1 VPGSALPAVR
11 HRLVNLL
18 AASVLG
24 GVPLLAAGCTPVI
37 ASSSVEA
44 ETFAL
49 PAAEG
54 QLFSDP
60 AASGGSALLI
70 WTTGTATA
78 ATTIPAASTITVRA
92 RGDQCAGAPLL
103 RLAVDGAVAGTTAV
117 SSSTWTDVVF
127 TGSWTAGLHQLAVS
141 YTNDAYLPGC
151 DRNLRVDKISFS
163 VASVPTIAKPVTRLF
178 GLSSSGDDRGI
189 PAATATAAS
198 LGRHL
203 DVVNFYEAW
212 VWNAP
217 LPVTQLNQIA
227 AAGGRPEITWE
238 PWDPRQGATQPSYS
252 LSTIS
257 SGSYDS
263 YISGWAR
270 AAAAYGKPLMLR
282 FAHEMNGN
290 WYPWSPA
297 VNGGSG
303 AGYVAAYRHVH
314 DLFRAAG
321 ATNVSWVW
329 SPNVVQ
335 GMPTDLAQAYPG
347 PGYVDTIGVDGY
359 NGGTDV
365 PSMGGWRSPQQVFAP
380 TLQALAQLAPGVPVI
395 LNETGSSENG
405 GDKATWITQLFS
417 YLSGT
422 PVTGVVWFDFANAGQ
437 ADWRLATSPAS
448 LAAARAAL
456 AGW

>member
-1 VPGSALPAVR
+1 VPAYALPVAR
-11 HRLVNLL
+11 HRLVHLL
-18 AASVLG
+18 AASLLS
-24 GVPLLAAGCTPVI
+24 GVTLLAAGCTPAT

-49 PAAEG
+49 PAAAG
-54 QLFSDP
+54 QVFSDP
-60 AASGGSALLI
+60 AASGSSALLI
-70 WTTGTATA
+70 WTTGTATT
-78 ATTIPAASTITVRA
+78 ATTMPVASRITVRA

-141 YTNDAYLPGC
+141 YMNDAYVVGC

-163 VASVPTIAKPVTRLF
+163 VASVPPDVQPPTRLF
-178 GLSSSGDDRGI
+178 GLSSSGNDRGI

-217 LPVTQLNQIA
+217 LPVTQLNEIA
-227 AAGGRPEITWE
+227 AAGARPEITWE
-238 PWDPRQGATQPSYS
+238 PWDPRQGATQSSYS
-252 LSTIS
+252 LGAIN
-257 SGSYDS
+257 SGAYDS

-297 VNGGSG
+297 ADGGSG

-329 SPNVVQ
+329 SPNIVQ
-335 GMPTDLAQAYPG
+335 GMPTDLSQVYPG
-347 PGYVDTIGVDGY
+347 AGYVDTIGVDGY
-359 NGGTDV
+359 NGGSDV

-380 TLQALAQLAPGVPVI
+380 TLQALAQLAPSVPVI
-395 LNETGSSENG
+395 VNETGSSENG
-405 GDKATWITQLFS
+405 GDKAAWITQLFS
-417 YLSGT
+417 YLSGMR
-422 PVTGVVWFDFANAGQ
+422 VTGVVWFDFANAGQ
-437 ADWRLATSPAS
+437 ADWRLATSAAS

-456 AGW
+456 GGW